1 MGGPGS
7 TRWAWHSRK
16 TQAEECLQLHIKT
29 FKKNFIQGFLGV
41 VFWSMGDEVTNILSY
56 IVAGNADS
64 GVILLIYKFNDWITK
79 ESVDCIYPVQLSTTP
94 LPWGGVRYWF
104 VCPLIKEGITCKR
117 RVGVLYLPPGGRY
130 FGCRHC
136 YDLTYRS
143 CQESHKYDDL
153 YQRFV
158 NQMQHEYPGCTLR
171 DIKYLLEEKLTPN
184 MERLAAERYIRDWQN
199 FTPYEHY
206 LTLDELCKRSGLSR
220 ADLIQLEEVRLL
232 LPDTP
237 DGRYRPKLEGWG
249 HKLAYL
255 LGDGWKLDEI
265 KRWSKSRFKSN
276 DPRQWPPDREK
287 WKVI

>member
-1 MGGPGS
+1 MGGFGS

-16 TQAEECLQLHIKT
+16 TQVEECLQLHLKT
-29 FKKNFIQGFLGV
+29 IKKNLMPGYCGTV
-41 VFWSMGDEVTNILSY
+41 YWSKGDEVTDNIGY
-56 IVAGNADS
+56 N
-64 GVILLIYKFNDWITK
+64 VIGDAVPWVIRLIYKITDRRTK
-79 ESVDCIYPVQLSTTP
+79 ESVEYNYPVQLSTTP

-104 VCPLIKEGITCKR
+104 VCPLSKEGMTCMR
-117 RVGVLYLPPGGRY
+117 RVGVLYLPPGSRY

-143 CQESHKYDDL
+143 CQGSHMCDGL
-153 YQRFV
+153 YQRMAI
-158 NQMQHEYPGCTLR
+158 QMQHKYPGCTLR

-184 MERLAAERYIRDWQN
+184 MERLAAERYIRDWYD
-199 FTPYEHY
+199 PYEHY
-206 LTLDELCKRSGLSR
+206 LTLDELCKRSGLSH
-220 ADLIQLEEVRLL
+220 ADLIQLEEGRLL

-237 DGRYRPKLEGWG
+237 EGRYRPKLEGWG